1 MVIVNHIVV
10 KNGKLL
16 DYSSISTFTVIS
28 DIIPSKKR
36 IALPGNYVQFYHWK
50 KYF

>member
-16 DYSSISTFTVIS
+16 DYTSISTFTVIS

-36 IALPGNYVQFYHWK
+36 IALCSILSLK
-50 KYF
+50 KIFLIIG

>member
-16 DYSSISTFTVIS
+16 YYSSISTFTVIS
-28 DIIPSKKR
+28 DIIPSKNE
-36 IALPGNYVQFYHWK
+36 LQYVKFYH
-50 KYF
+50 